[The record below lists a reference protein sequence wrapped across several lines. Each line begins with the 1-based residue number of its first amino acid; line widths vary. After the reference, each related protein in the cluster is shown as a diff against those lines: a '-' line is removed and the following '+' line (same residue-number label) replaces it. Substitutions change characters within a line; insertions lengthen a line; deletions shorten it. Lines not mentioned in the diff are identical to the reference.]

1 MVRLKLND
9 FGLFDMQGD
18 VWEWCH
24 DHFGADYYKQS
35 PEQDPQGPESG
46 SFRVL
51 RGGSWYFLTRDT
63 RSAYRNRNDGG
74 ARNNPI
80 IFGFRLVRELD

>member
-24 DHFGADYYKQS
+24 DHFGADYYQQS
-35 PEQDPQGPESG
+35 PTNDPLGPAS
-46 SFRVL
+46 SDFKIVQRFR
-51 RGGSWYFLTRDT
+51 
-63 RSAYRNRNDGG
+63 
-74 ARNNPI
+74 
-80 IFGFRLVRELD
+80 

>member
-1 MVRLKLND
+1 VVRLKLND

-35 PEQDPQGPESG
+35 PEQDPQGPSRG

-51 RGGSWYFLTRDT
+51 RGGSWRNYSRDS
-63 RSAYRNRNDGG
+63 RSAFLLWDVADYLSSLN
-74 ARNNPI
+74 
-80 IFGFRLVRELD
+80 GFRLVRELN

>member
-1 MVRLKLND
+1 VVRLKLND

-18 VWEWCH
+18 IWEWCH

-35 PEQDPQGPESG
+35 PEQDPQGPSRG

-51 RGGSWYFLTRDT
+51 RGGSWLNLTRNT
-63 RSAYRNRNDGG
+63 RSAYRGRLAADFRGG
-74 ARNNPI
+74 S
-80 IFGFRLVRELD
+80 FGFRVVRELD

>member
-35 PEQDPQGPESG
+35 PEQDPQGPSRG

-51 RGGSWYFLTRDT
+51 RGGSWNYYTRGT
-63 RSAYRNRNDGG
+63 RSANRNRRDAVGRFPN
-74 ARNNPI
+74 R
-80 IFGFRLVRELD
+80 GFRLVRELD

>member
-9 FGLFDMQGD
+9 FGLYDMQGD

-51 RGGSWYFLTRDT
+51 RGGSWSLYTRGS
-63 RSAYRNRNDGG
+63 RSAGRSRFVADDRDFYYH
-74 ARNNPI
+74 
-80 IFGFRLVRELD
+80 GFRLVRELD